1 MVQKQNAPHAALFLL
16 VALVARAASAIPDG
30 ETLETKMLCLSKTL
44 FQLLINEKMAIIGL
58 QSLWLL
64 LNRTPNICFSQI
76 GF

>member
-44 FQLLINEKMAIIGL
+44 FQLLFMAG
-58 QSLWLL
+58 
-64 LNRTPNICFSQI
+64 T
-76 GF
+76 